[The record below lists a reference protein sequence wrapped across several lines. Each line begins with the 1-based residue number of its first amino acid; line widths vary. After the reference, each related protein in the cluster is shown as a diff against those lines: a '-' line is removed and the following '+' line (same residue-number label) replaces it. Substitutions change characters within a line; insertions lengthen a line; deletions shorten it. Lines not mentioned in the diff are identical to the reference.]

1 VASWFRRV
9 MYFLGLD
16 DELDDPEP
24 RPGRVAGDERF
35 GPDPEVL
42 GAGRNS
48 GEPTR
53 GWVRANAPESGEA
66 ASRFRDAAIRRSPVG
81 DPPTERHPV
90 VDSPVASN
98 VRPLSRDEAARVH
111 AGALGGAAQGGTK
124 TRLATPI
131 VIAPTRFADAQD
143 IGDQLKAGGP
153 VIVNLEAVQRD
164 LARRMIDFCSG
175 ITYGLGGSMKKVAD
189 QVFLLTPANVEVP
202 EEEHRRFAPNG
213 VAKD

>member
-1 VASWFRRV
+1 MASWFRRV

-16 DELDDPEP
+16 DELDEPEP
-24 RPGRVAGDERF
+24 RPVRVPGDERF
-35 GPDPEVL
+35 GSDPEVL
-42 GAGRNS
+42 GTGRGS

-53 GWVRANAPESGEA
+53 GWVRGASSDGPEAGP
-66 ASRFRDAAIRRSPVG
+66 RFRDAAIRRTPTG
-81 DPPTERHPV
+81 EAPTERGPV

-111 AGALGGAAQGGTK
+111 AGTPSGGGAGGAK

-131 VIAPTRFADAQD
+131 VIAPNRFADAQD

-189 QVFLLTPANVEVP
+189 QVFLLTPANVDVP
-202 EEEHRRFAPNG
+202 EEERRRFAPNG

>member
-16 DELDDPEP
+16 DELDEAEP
-24 RPGRVAGDERF
+24 RSMHAAGDERF
-35 GPDPEVL
+35 GFEAEPVGQVSERTP
-42 GAGRNS
+42 
-48 GEPTR
+48 GEPSR
-53 GWVRANAPESGEA
+53 GWVRGGA
-66 ASRFRDAAIRRSPVG
+66 ADVDDGGPRFRDAAIRRAPIS
-81 DPPTERHPV
+81 DPPTERVSALDAPY
-90 VDSPVASN
+90 ASN
-98 VRPLSRDEAARVH
+98 VRPLSRDEAARAH
-111 AGALGGAAQGGTK
+111 ANVTQGTSVPK

-202 EEEHRRFAPNG
+202 EEERRRFAPNG